1 MLTAADWTERAE
13 EARQLAKGMNGP
25 CGRDAMIR
33 IAESY
38 EKLANKAAQTELRL
52 ANTPED

>member
-13 EARQLAKGMNGP
+13 EARQLAKGMKDE
-25 CGRDAMIR
+25 CGREAMIG

-38 EKLANKAAQTELRL
+38 ERLAEKAARAELV
-52 ANTPED
+52 AAGVPED